1 MLGKQVRGERFLFLS
16 ERVPYFSHT
25 HGQGYAS
32 YRFPTVAL
40 TDSRVR
46 NVVPTALER
55 ITARGYPLALC
66 FPFPILNATTMTG
79 RKPYTVRK
87 FKNLEL
93 ALLLAL
99 HVKPCEARARA
110 PVTSNFSVLLP
121 PPQVSHSVCVPFPT
135 PTSGAATPS

>member
-1 MLGKQVRGERFLFLS
+1 MYAGKASEGGERFLFLS

-25 HGQGYAS
+25 HGQGYTS

-55 ITARGYPLALC
+55 ITARGYQGYPLC

-79 RKPYTVRK
+79 RKPYK
-87 FKNLEL
+87 FG
-93 ALLLAL
+93 
-99 HVKPCEARARA
+99 ARAAARA
-110 PVTSNFSVLLP
+110 VL
-121 PPQVSHSVCVPFPT
+121 PFLVNPYYT
-135 PTSGAATPS
+135 KMNNTRIKFLFFVLFL